1 MSQRGYTPLDTP
13 VCPVRHDRRRTD
25 TDKQF
30 VEPKKQETNMGYISI
45 QINKAKGS
53 ADAGASDHIERKTMP
68 KNADPTRT
76 HLNRELVEIPD
87 GVADRTEAISHRIR
101 TAGIRRKITPD
112 QVRAIRIVLSGTHED
127 MVRVQD
133 EGRLDEWCA
142 DNLQWLHRTFGKENT
157 VSAVLHMDEHTPHI
171 HATVVPIVTGERR
184 KARKKQAEGK
194 RTYRKKANAVR
205 LCADDLL
212 TRERLVAYHDSYAA
226 AMAKYGLQRGIRGS
240 EARHTTTAQYYRD
253 LKRQT
258 GELEANVQQL
268 QTERQQAK
276 QELDEVKKEIKSEK
290 LEAAK
295 TEAKAALV
303 AKVGSLLGSGR
314 LKELEADNRTLQ
326 GEVAARDESIELL
339 QKQMERQQEEH
350 SRQLMELQAKYRREM
365 ADKEAAH
372 QEEVSFLK
380 SIIQKAKKWF
390 PLFQK
395 LVYMEKFCLKVG
407 FNERQTATL
416 ISGKPLF
423 YKGELYSEEHRRK
436 FTTEEAGFQ
445 VVKDPKDMSKLALAI
460 NGQVNGE
467 WFKEQFGRLFSS
479 VKRTVEPLRRGKG
492 MGL

>member
-1 MSQRGYTPLDTP
+1 
-13 VCPVRHDRRRTD
+13 
-25 TDKQF
+25 
-30 VEPKKQETNMGYISI
+30 MGYISI
-45 QINKAKGS
+45 QINKAKGA
-53 ADAGASDHIERKTMP
+53 ADTGASDHIERKTMP

-76 HLNRELVEIPD
+76 HLNRELVEFPD
-87 GVADRTEAISHRIR
+87 GVADRTKAISHRIR
-101 TAGIRRKITPD
+101 TADIKRKVTPD

-127 MVRVQD
+127 MIRVQD
-133 EGRLDEWCA
+133 EGRLNEWCD

-184 KARKKQAEGK
+184 KARKRQAEGK

-212 TRERLVAYHDSYAA
+212 TREKLVAYHDSYAKV
-226 AMAKYGLQRGIRGS
+226 MAKYGLQRGIRGS

-268 QTERQQAK
+268 QTEQRQAERQ
-276 QELDEVKKEIKSEK
+276 LDEVRKEIKSEK
-290 LEAAK
+290 LEATK
-295 TEAKAALV
+295 TEAKTALV
-303 AKVGSLLGSGR
+303 AKVGSLLGSGK

-339 QKQMERQQEEH
+339 QRQMQRQQEEH
-350 SRQLMELQAKYRREM
+350 QRQLMELQAKHRRELS
-365 ADKEAAH
+365 DKEAEH
-372 QEEVSFLK
+372 QKKVSFLK
-380 SIIQKAKKWF
+380 SIIQKAQKWF
-390 PLFQK
+390 PLFQE

-423 YKGELYSEEHRRK
+423 YEGELYSEEHKRK
-436 FTTEEAGFQ
+436 FTTERAGFQ
-445 VVKDPKDMSKLALAI
+445 VVKDPKDRSKLALAI
-460 NGQVNGE
+460 NGQLIGE
-467 WFKEQFGRLFSS
+467 WFREQFGRLFSS
-479 VKRTVEPLRRGKG
+479 VKKTVEPLRRGKG
-492 MGL
+492 TAL

>member
-1 MSQRGYTPLDTP
+1 
-13 VCPVRHDRRRTD
+13 
-25 TDKQF
+25 
-30 VEPKKQETNMGYISI
+30 MGYISI

-53 ADAGASDHIERKTMP
+53 ADTGASDHIERKTTP
-68 KNADPTRT
+68 KNADPSRTR
-76 HLNRELVEIPD
+76 LNRELVRFPD

-127 MVRVQD
+127 MIKVQN
-133 EGRLDEWCA
+133 EGRLAEWCD
-142 DNLQWLHRTFGKENT
+142 DNLQWLHRTFGRENT

-184 KARKKQAEGK
+184 KARKKTEGR
-194 RTYRKKANAVR
+194 RTYHKKANAVR

-226 AMAKYGLQRGIRGS
+226 VMAKYGLQRGIRGS

-258 GELEANVQQL
+258 GELEANVRQL
-268 QTERQQAK
+268 QTEQRQAEQ
-276 QELDEVKKEIKSEK
+276 QLDEVRKEIKSEK

-303 AKVGSLLGSGR
+303 AKVGSLLGSGK
-314 LKELEADNRTLQ
+314 LKGLEADNRTLQ

-339 QKQMERQQEEH
+339 QQQMERQQVEH
-350 SRQLMELQAKYRREM
+350 DRQLMELQVQHRKEM
-365 ADKEAAH
+365 ADKEAEH
-372 QEEVSFLK
+372 QREVSFLK

-390 PLFQK
+390 PLFQE

-423 YKGELYSEEHRRK
+423 YEGELYSEEHRRK
-436 FTTEEAGFQ
+436 FTTERAVFQ
-445 VVKDPKDMSKLALAI
+445 VVKDPKDKSKLALAI
-460 NGQVNGE
+460 NGQLIGE
-467 WFKEQFGRLFSS
+467 WFKEQFDRLFSFIR
-479 VKRTVEPLRRGKG
+479 KTVAPHKKGKG
-492 MGL
+492 LGV

>member
-1 MSQRGYTPLDTP
+1 
-13 VCPVRHDRRRTD
+13 
-25 TDKQF
+25 
-30 VEPKKQETNMGYISI
+30 MGYISI

-53 ADAGASDHIERKTMP
+53 ADTGASDHIERKTMP

-76 HLNRELVEIPD
+76 HLNRELVEFPD

-101 TAGIRRKITPD
+101 TAGIKRKITPD
-112 QVRAIRIVLSGTHED
+112 QVRAIHIVLSGTHED
-127 MVRVQD
+127 MIRVQD
-133 EGRLDEWCA
+133 EGRLNEWCD
-142 DNLQWLHRTFGKENT
+142 DNLQWLYRTFGKENT
-157 VSAVLHMDEHTPHI
+157 VSAVLHMDEHTPQI

-212 TRERLVAYHDSYAA
+212 TRERLVAYHDSYAK
-226 AMAKYGLQRGIRGS
+226 AMAKYGLQRGVRGS

-268 QTERQQAK
+268 QTEQRQAERQ
-276 QELDEVKKEIKSEK
+276 LDEVRKEIKSEK
-290 LEAAK
+290 LETAK
-295 TEAKAALV
+295 TEAKTALV
-303 AKVGSLLGSGR
+303 AKVGSLLGRGK

-339 QKQMERQQEEH
+339 QRQMQRQQENH
-350 SRQLMELQAKYRREM
+350 QRQLMELQVKHRRELS
-365 ADKEAAH
+365 DKEAE
-372 QEEVSFLK
+372 QQKKVSFLK
-380 SIIQKAKKWF
+380 SIIQKAQKWF
-390 PLFQK
+390 PLFQE

-423 YKGELYSEEHRRK
+423 YEGELYSEEHKRK
-436 FTTEEAGFQ
+436 FTTERAGFQ
-445 VVKDPKDMSKLALAI
+445 VVKDPTNRSKLALAI
-460 NGQVNGE
+460 NGQLIGE
-467 WFKEQFGRLFSS
+467 WFKEQFDRLFSS

-492 MGL
+492 VGL

>member
-1 MSQRGYTPLDTP
+1 
-13 VCPVRHDRRRTD
+13 
-25 TDKQF
+25 
-30 VEPKKQETNMGYISI
+30 MGYISI

-53 ADAGASDHIERKTMP
+53 ADTGASDHIERKTMP

-76 HLNRELVEIPD
+76 HLNRELVEFPD

-133 EGRLDEWCA
+133 EGRLDEWCD

-184 KARKKQAEGK
+184 KARKKQADGK
-194 RTYRKKANAVR
+194 HTYRKKANAVR
-205 LCADDLL
+205 LCADDLMS
-212 TRERLVAYHDSYAA
+212 RERLVAYHDSYAK

-253 LKRQT
+253 LKRKT
-258 GELEANVQQL
+258 GVLEANVRQL
-268 QTERQQAK
+268 QTEQEQAERQ
-276 QELDEVKKEIKSEK
+276 LDEVRKDIKSEK

-295 TEAKAALV
+295 TEAKTALV
-303 AKVGSLLGSGR
+303 ARVGSLLSSGK

-326 GEVAARDESIELL
+326 CEVAARDESIELL
-339 QKQMERQQEEH
+339 QRQMQRQQEEH
-350 SRQLMELQAKYRREM
+350 HRQLMELQAKHRRELS
-365 ADKEAAH
+365 DKEAEH
-372 QEEVSFLK
+372 QKKVSFLK
-380 SIIQKAKKWF
+380 SIIQKAQKWF
-390 PLFQK
+390 PLFQE

-423 YKGELYSEEHRRK
+423 YEGELYSEEHKRK
-436 FTTEEAGFQ
+436 FTTERAGFQ
-445 VVKDPKDMSKLALAI
+445 VVKDPKDRSKLALAI
-460 NGQVNGE
+460 NGQLIGE
-467 WFKEQFGRLFSS
+467 WFREQFDRLFSS

>member
-1 MSQRGYTPLDTP
+1 
-13 VCPVRHDRRRTD
+13 
-25 TDKQF
+25 
-30 VEPKKQETNMGYISI
+30 MGYISI

-76 HLNRELVEIPD
+76 HLNRELVEFPD
-87 GVADRTEAISHRIR
+87 GVADRTDAISHRIH
-101 TAGIRRKITPD
+101 TAGIKRKITPD

-127 MVRVQD
+127 MARVQD
-133 EGRLDEWCA
+133 EGRLNEWCG

-212 TRERLVAYHDSYAA
+212 TRERLVAYHDSYAE

-303 AKVGSLLGSGR
+303 AKVGSLLGSGK
-314 LKELEADNRTLQ
+314 LKGLEADNRTLQ
-326 GEVAARDESIELL
+326 GEVAVRNESIELL
-339 QKQMERQQEEH
+339 QRQMQRQQEEH
-350 SRQLMELQAKYRREM
+350 SRQLMELQAKHRREM
-365 ADKEAAH
+365 ADKEAEH
-372 QEEVSFLK
+372 QKEVSFLK
-380 SIIQKAKKWF
+380 SVIQKAKKWF
-390 PLFQK
+390 PLFQE

-407 FNERQTATL
+407 FNEKQTATL

-423 YKGELYSEEHRRK
+423 YEGELYSEEHKRK
-436 FTTEEAGFQ
+436 FKTERAGFQ
-445 VVKDPKDMSKLALAI
+445 VVKDPKDKSKLALAI
-460 NGQVNGE
+460 NRQLIGE
-467 WFKEQFGRLFSS
+467 WFKEQFNKLFSS
-479 VKRTVEPLRRGKG
+479 IRRTVAPHRKDKG
-492 MGL
+492 LGL

>member
-1 MSQRGYTPLDTP
+1 
-13 VCPVRHDRRRTD
+13 
-25 TDKQF
+25 
-30 VEPKKQETNMGYISI
+30 MGYISI

-53 ADAGASDHIERKTMP
+53 ADTGASDHIERKTMP

-76 HLNRELVEIPD
+76 HFNRELVEFPD

-101 TAGIRRKITPD
+101 TAGIRRKITSD

-127 MVRVQD
+127 MIRVQD
-133 EGRLDEWCA
+133 EDRLDEWCD

-184 KARKKQAEGK
+184 KARKKQAEGR

-205 LCADDLL
+205 LCADDLMS
-212 TRERLVAYHDSYAA
+212 RERLVAYHDSYAK
-226 AMAKYGLQRGIRGS
+226 AMAKYGLQRGVRGS

-268 QTERQQAK
+268 QTEQRQAERQ
-276 QELDEVKKEIKSEK
+276 LDEVRKEIKSEK

-295 TEAKAALV
+295 TETKTPLK
-303 AKVGSLLGSGR
+303 AKVGSLFGSGK

-339 QKQMERQQEEH
+339 QQQMERRQEEYH
-350 SRQLMELQAKYRREM
+350 RQLMELQAKHRRELSDRE
-365 ADKEAAH
+365 AEHQKEA
-372 QEEVSFLK
+372 SFLK

-390 PLFQK
+390 PLFQE

-423 YKGELYSEEHRRK
+423 YEGELYSEEHKRK
-436 FTTEEAGFQ
+436 FTTERAGFQ
-445 VVKDPKDMSKLALAI
+445 VVKDPKDKSKLALSI
-460 NGQVNGE
+460 NGQLIGE

-479 VKRTVEPLRRGKG
+479 VKRTVEPLRKGKG

>member
-1 MSQRGYTPLDTP
+1 
-13 VCPVRHDRRRTD
+13 
-25 TDKQF
+25 
-30 VEPKKQETNMGYISI
+30 MGYISI

-53 ADAGASDHIERKTMP
+53 ADTGASDHIERKTTP

-76 HLNRELVEIPD
+76 HLNRELVEFPD
-87 GVADRTEAISHRIR
+87 GVADRTEAISYRIR

-133 EGRLDEWCA
+133 ERRLAEWCD
-142 DNLQWLHRTFGKENT
+142 DNLQWLHRTFGRENT

-184 KARKKQAEGK
+184 KARKKQTEGK
-194 RTYRKKANAVR
+194 RTYRKKADAVR

-212 TRERLVAYHDSYAA
+212 TRERLAAYHDSYAA
-226 AMAKYGLQRGIRGS
+226 AMSKYGLQRGIRGS

-258 GELEANVQQL
+258 GELEANMRQL
-268 QTERQQAK
+268 QDEQQQAERQ
-276 QELDEVKKEIKSEK
+276 LDDVRKEIKSEK

-303 AKVGSLLGSGR
+303 AKVGSLLGSGK

-350 SRQLMELQAKYRREM
+350 SRQLVELQAKYRREM

-380 SIIQKAKKWF
+380 SIIQKPRNGFRSFKSWCIWRSSA
-390 PLFQK
+390 
-395 LVYMEKFCLKVG
+395 LKSAS
-407 FNERQTATL
+407 T
-416 ISGKPLF
+416 K
-423 YKGELYSEEHRRK
+423 
-436 FTTEEAGFQ
+436 
-445 VVKDPKDMSKLALAI
+445 
-460 NGQVNGE
+460 
-467 WFKEQFGRLFSS
+467 GRLPRSS
-479 VKRTVEPLRRGKG
+479 AANRCSTRANSIRRNTGGRSRPRKQASKW
-492 MGL
+492 

>member
-1 MSQRGYTPLDTP
+1 
-13 VCPVRHDRRRTD
+13 
-25 TDKQF
+25 
-30 VEPKKQETNMGYISI
+30 MGYISI

-53 ADAGASDHIERKTMP
+53 ADTGASDHIERKTMP

-76 HLNRELVEIPD
+76 HLNRELVEFPD
-87 GVADRTEAISHRIR
+87 GVADRTEAISHRIH
-101 TAGIRRKITPD
+101 TAGIRQKITPD

-194 RTYRKKANAVR
+194 RTYRKKTNAVR

-212 TRERLVAYHDSYAA
+212 TRERMVAYHDSYAK

-268 QTERQQAK
+268 QTEQRQAERQ
-276 QELDEVKKEIKSEK
+276 LDEVRKEIKSEK

-295 TEAKAALV
+295 TEAKTALV
-303 AKVGSLLGSGR
+303 AKVGSLLGSNK
-314 LKELEADNRTLQ
+314 LKEEREGLQQRLSVLEKQN
-326 GEVAARDESIELL
+326 EELM
-339 QKQMERQQEEH
+339 QHIKQMEREHQSERTKFNEYIDMIQRYFPYVEKLLPLIDFCRNTLNFSERVIQELCKLKEVRLKGDFYSPEFNRKFRDENAVFSFEEDK
-350 SRQLMELQAKYRREM
+350 SRKGHYQIYVNDIPLVQWFR
-365 ADKEAAH
+365 
-372 QEEVSFLK
+372 
-380 SIIQKAKKWF
+380 QKAHKWRNS
-390 PLFQK
+390 LEITTTKQK
-395 LVYMEKFCLKVG
+395 
-407 FNERQTATL
+407 
-416 ISGKPLF
+416 
-423 YKGELYSEEHRRK
+423 
-436 FTTEEAGFQ
+436 
-445 VVKDPKDMSKLALAI
+445 
-460 NGQVNGE
+460 NGLN
-467 WFKEQFGRLFSS
+467 
-479 VKRTVEPLRRGKG
+479 T
-492 MGL
+492 

>member
-1 MSQRGYTPLDTP
+1 
-13 VCPVRHDRRRTD
+13 
-25 TDKQF
+25 
-30 VEPKKQETNMGYISI
+30 MGYISI

-53 ADAGASDHIERKTMP
+53 ADTGASDHIERKTMP

-76 HLNRELVEIPD
+76 HLNRELVEFPD

-101 TAGIRRKITPD
+101 TAGIKRKITPD

-127 MVRVQD
+127 LMKVQD

-142 DNLQWLHRTFGKENT
+142 DNLQWLHCTFGRENT

-184 KARKKQAEGK
+184 KAKKKQAEGK
-194 RTYRKKANAVR
+194 RTYRKKTDTVR
-205 LCADDLL
+205 LCADDVL
-212 TRERLVAYHDSYAA
+212 TREKLVAYHDSYAE
-226 AMAKYGLQRGIRGS
+226 AMAKYGLQRGVRGS
-240 EARHTTTAQYYRD
+240 EARHVTTAQYYRD

-268 QTERQQAK
+268 QTEQQQAER
-276 QELDEVKKEIKSEK
+276 QLDEVRKEIKSEK

-303 AKVGSLLGSGR
+303 TKASSLLGSVR

-326 GEVAARDESIELL
+326 NEVAVRDESIKLL
-339 QKQMERQQEEH
+339 QQQMQRQQEEH
-350 SRQLMELQAKYRREM
+350 SRQLIELQAKHRREM
-365 ADKEAAH
+365 TDKETEH
-372 QEEVSFLK
+372 QKKVSFLK
-380 SIIQKAKKWF
+380 SIISKAQTWF
-390 PLFQK
+390 PLFQE

-423 YKGELYSEEHRRK
+423 YEGELYSEEHRRK
-436 FTTEEAGFQ
+436 FMTERAGFQ
-445 VVKDPKDMSKLALAI
+445 VVKDPKDKSKLALAI
-460 NGQVNGE
+460 NRQLIGE
-467 WFKEQFGRLFSS
+467 WFKEQFDRLFSS
-479 VKRTVEPLRRGKG
+479 IRKTVAPHRKGKG
-492 MGL
+492 LGL

>member
-1 MSQRGYTPLDTP
+1 
-13 VCPVRHDRRRTD
+13 
-25 TDKQF
+25 
-30 VEPKKQETNMGYISI
+30 MGYISI

-53 ADAGASDHIERKTMP
+53 ADTGASDHIERKTTP

-76 HLNRELVEIPD
+76 HLNHELVQFPD
-87 GVADRTEAISHRIR
+87 GVSDRTEAISHRIR
-101 TAGIRRKITPD
+101 TAGIKRKITPD

-127 MVRVQD
+127 MARIQD
-133 EGRLDEWCA
+133 EGRLSEWCD
-142 DNLQWLHRTFGKENT
+142 DNLQWLHRTFGRENT

-184 KARKKQAEGK
+184 KAKKKTEGK
-194 RTYRKKANAVR
+194 RTYRKKADAVR

-258 GELEANVQQL
+258 GELEANVRQL
-268 QTERQQAK
+268 QTEQQQAER
-276 QELDEVKKEIKSEK
+276 QLDEVRKEIKSEK

-303 AKVGSLLGSGR
+303 AKVGSLLGSGK

-326 GEVAARDESIELL
+326 GEIAARDESIELL
-339 QKQMERQQEEH
+339 QQQMERQQEEH
-350 SRQLMELQAKYRREM
+350 SRQLMELHAQHRREM
-365 ADKEAAH
+365 ADKEAEH
-372 QEEVSFLK
+372 QKEVSFLK

-390 PLFQK
+390 PLFQE
-395 LVYMEKFCLKVG
+395 LVHMEKFCLKVG
-407 FNERQTATL
+407 FNEKQTATL

-423 YKGELYSEEHRRK
+423 YEGELYSEEHKRK
-436 FTTEEAGFQ
+436 FRTEEAGFQ
-445 VVKDPKDMSKLALAI
+445 VVKAPKNKSKLALAI
-460 NGQVNGE
+460 NGQVIGE
-467 WFKEQFGRLFSS
+467 WFKEQFDRLFSS
-479 VKRTVEPLRRGKG
+479 IRRTVTPPRKGKG
-492 MGL
+492 IGL